1 MSDNTFSLNRAPG
14 YFFDWTTFLITIGLV
29 ALGLISI
36 YSATYDSN
44 MSSYFYR
51 QLTAALIGTSL
62 MIGITYL
69 PEGWVKLNSWTV
81 YGASL
86 LLLLITVL
94 WGTEVNGTK
103 GWLRL
108 FGFSLQPAE
117 LAKLGVL
124 MIVANHLSR
133 KGTDVRT
140 WRDSLICIAYSIPH
154 LILIM
159 KQPDFGSATV
169 IIAMLIG
176 IFFWTGFEAFILY
189 SLLALPIIV
198 VSSLKGG
205 IFFFLALIILC
216 GLLFIFRKNIILTI
230 SAALLFIGIGFASP
244 VIYEKTIY
252 PNLAEHQKARIET
265 FLNPG
270 TNPRGAGYNVIQS
283 VMAVGSGGLSG
294 KGYLQGTQTQL
305 RYIPMQW
312 TDFIFSVPTEEF
324 GFIGGVIVIIL
335 IGALIWRFTD
345 SASTAGSKYQ
355 SITII
360 GTATIFLYHT
370 LINIGMAI
378 GIMPVMGI
386 PLPFLSFGGTALIV
400 NLMLVGLM
408 LNTYRL
414 QKIKR
419 SV

>member
-1 MSDNTFSLNRAPG
+1 MSENTFSLNKAPG

-51 QLTAALIGTSL
+51 QLTAALIGTAL

-117 LAKLGVL
+117 LAKLGVM

-189 SLLALPIIV
+189 ALLALPIIV

-205 IFFFLALIILC
+205 IFFILALVLLC

-283 VMAVGSGGLSG
+283 VMAVGSGGFTG

-335 IGALIWRFTD
+335 IGALIWRFID
-345 SASTAGSKYQ
+345 SASSAGTKYQ

-414 QKIKR
+414 QKIRR